1 MDVRTVLLL
10 LALTVVSITTYANN
24 KVIYGDDNRMEVA
37 EAPTRFAAWA
47 DSTAAMIS
55 NYQLSN
61 DGERVYVRAK
71 TLALGGK
78 CKTERF
84 AEQMTPAS
92 CSGFLVGK
100 DLLVTAGHCITKL
113 SDCNKYSWMF
123 GFHASSDVMTT
134 FITDNSNVY
143 KCVKVIS
150 RSFSRLTKN
159 DYALVKL
166 DRAVTGRKPLKLR
179 RRGKVDSNA
188 RLIIIGHPTGLPTK
202 IADGATVR
210 KKSWKYFKANLD
222 SYGGNS
228 GSAVINEDSGEVEG
242 ILVRGDRDYVYD
254 SEQSCYVSN
263 RCSDSG
269 CRGEDVTY
277 IKNVSGL

>member
-1 MDVRTVLLL
+1 MDVRTVLMLL
-10 LALTVVSITTYANN
+10 VLAVFSITAYANH
-24 KVIYGDDNRMEVA
+24 KVIYGDDNRMEVDQ
-37 EAPTRFAAWA
+37 APSSFAAWA
-47 DSTAAMIS
+47 ESTAAMIS
-55 NYQLSN
+55 NYQLSD
-61 DGERVYVRAK
+61 DGERVYVRGK
-71 TLALGGK
+71 TLASGGK

-84 AEQMTPAS
+84 AEQMTSAS

-113 SDCNKYSWMF
+113 EDCNKYTWVF
-123 GFHASSDVMTT
+123 GFHATSDAMTS
-134 FITDNSNVY
+134 FITDNSNAY

-150 RSFSRLTKN
+150 RSLSQLTKN

-166 DRAVTGRKPLKLR
+166 DRPVSGRTPLKLN
-179 RRGKVDSNA
+179 RRGKVASDA
-188 RLIIIGHPTGLPTK
+188 RLVIIGHPTGLPTK

-210 KKSWKYFKANLD
+210 KKNWKYFKANLD

-228 GSAVINEDSGEVEG
+228 GSAVINQDSGKVEG
-242 ILVRGDRDYVYD
+242 ILVRGDKDYVYD
-254 SEQSCYVSN
+254 SEQGCYVSN
-263 RCSDSG
+263 RCSDDG